1 MGEGIHRINAPR
13 VTRVVVCCA
22 ADAVNGGVAHI
33 DIGRGHINFRAEHR
47 CTICEIASAHV
58 TKPRQVVRCTA
69 RAEGTIH
76 TGFTKVATVDAHLF
90 CALFIDIRMT
100 CFNQTFSGRIHEI
113 KVIARL
119 VLVQCAVCFPRKPEP
134 MHGIQNG
141 IDVFGIF
148 FFWIGVV
155 KAQVANAAIVTS
167 QSEID
172 ANAFGMSY
180 VQVAVGLWRKTGA
193 NFCQIWTTFG
203 LMHCATWCT
212 CPTTVGI
219 GALR

>member
-1 MGEGIHRINAPR
+1 M
-13 VTRVVVCCA
+13 TR
-22 ADAVNGGVAHI
+22 
-33 DIGRGHINFRAEHR
+33 
-47 CTICEIASAHV
+47 
-58 TKPRQVVRCTA
+58 
-69 RAEGTIH
+69 
-76 TGFTKVATVDAHLF
+76 
-90 CALFIDIRMT
+90 
-100 CFNQTFSGRIHEI
+100 FNQTFSGRVHEV
-113 KVIARL
+113 KVIAGL
-119 VLVQCAVCFPRKPEP
+119 VLVQCAVGFPRKTEP

-155 KAQVANAAIVTS
+155 KAQMANATVVTC

-193 NFCQIWTTFG
+193 NFRQIWTTFG
-203 LMHCATWCT
+203 LMHGASWCT

>member
-1 MGEGIHRINAPR
+1 
-13 VTRVVVCCA
+13 
-22 ADAVNGGVAHI
+22 
-33 DIGRGHINFRAEHR
+33 
-47 CTICEIASAHV
+47 
-58 TKPRQVVRCTA
+58 
-69 RAEGTIH
+69 
-76 TGFTKVATVDAHLF
+76 
-90 CALFIDIRMT
+90 MT

-119 VLVQCAVCFPRKPEP
+119 VLVQYAVGFPIKTEP

-155 KAQVANAAIVTS
+155 KAQMANATVVTC

-172 ANAFGMSY
+172 AYAFGMSY
-180 VQVAVGLWRKTGA
+180 VQVAVGLWGETGT
-193 NFCQIWTTFG
+193 NFCLVWAAFS
-203 LMHCATWCT
+203 LMRCATWCA